1 MPIPHLLLR
10 VLVCLAL
17 VLNGSGLAVAATQMH
32 VQHAGMEVPA
42 STMEVPAST
51 PDDHMGCPGH
61 ARQTTPDPASA
72 PCDSHSAAAECCQG
86 SSCDPACPAGM
97 LWAVTAPAQGWSI
110 TPQVLTPHQM
120 FSDHP
125 APLLQSRYRPPIG

>member
-10 VLVCLAL
+10 VLLCLAL
-17 VLNGSGLAVAATQMH
+17 VLNGSGLAVATTQMH
-32 VQHAGMEVPA
+32 GQHAGMEVP
-42 STMEVPAST
+42 VST
-51 PDDHMGCPGH
+51 PDDHMGCLEH
-61 ARQTTPDPASA
+61 ARTTTPDPASA
-72 PCDSHSAAAECCQG
+72 PCNTHSAAAECCEG

-97 LWAVTAPAQGWSI
+97 LWAVTVPSQGWSI
-110 TPQVLTPHQM
+110 TPQVLTPHQT